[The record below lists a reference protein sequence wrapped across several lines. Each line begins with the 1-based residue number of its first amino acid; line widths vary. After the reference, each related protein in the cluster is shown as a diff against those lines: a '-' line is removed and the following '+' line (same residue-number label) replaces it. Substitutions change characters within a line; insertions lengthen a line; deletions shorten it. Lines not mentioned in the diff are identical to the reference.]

1 MLFVPCRNKCI
12 LTRPLQGGGSMALLE
27 KESMKSFRVI
37 HSPTC
42 VFVLWKCMQ
51 RRLETAEAIF

>member
-1 MLFVPCRNKCI
+1 
-12 LTRPLQGGGSMALLE
+12 MALLE